1 MTLPRPHVLEV
12 ENPALDVRRE
22 HPMLEPL
29 HRRQR
34 LGRDLVEPPQV
45 SRQRV
50 HLTLDRLATL
60 VLEEVVVRVHAV
72 EGGVGRVALV
82 KIGEQIVDEMRQRFR
97 NDHRVTGLFSLPAVA
112 ICQWYN
118 KPLVRCPALCS
129 WSPRLSATSKT
140 LRGGPC
146 PSCAR
151 RRLSPPRLRGER
163 RRCSRD

>member
-50 HLTLDRLATL
+50 NLTLDRLATL
-60 VLEEVVVRVHAV
+60 VLEEVVVRMHAV
-72 EGGVGRVALV
+72 EGCVRRVALV
-82 KIGEQIVDEMRQRFR
+82 KIGEQVVDEMRQRFR
-97 NDHRVTGLFSLPAVA
+97 SDHRWKSLFSLPDVAVR
-112 ICQWYN
+112 QWYN
-118 KPLVRCPALCS
+118 TPRVRC
-129 WSPRLSATSKT
+129 T
-140 LRGGPC
+140 
-146 PSCAR
+146 
-151 RRLSPPRLRGER
+151 
-163 RRCSRD
+163 D